1 MTPLPLS
8 KVLYSGTMGRYSR
21 YGKGRGEISVLALF
35 KIYMEVCLQRDQ
47 GRDIL
52 PIEKIVRSPGHSE
65 NSGGY

>member
-8 KVLYSGTMGRYSR
+8 KVFYSGTMGDIPDM
-21 YGKGRGEISVLALF
+21 GKGGGRYLSLALF
-35 KIYMEVCLQRDQ
+35 KIFMEVCLQRDQ

-52 PIEKIVRSPGHSE
+52 PIETIVRSPGHSE